1 MRAPLRAACVA
12 AALSCAA
19 PSAGAPPPAPPPT
32 ASYAGLFT
40 RLGCSE
46 CHAVSALG
54 VRAQQ
59 DVAPDLTSAYA
70 DVVTRYG
77 VNLESFLA
85 NPTGVMRLML
95 VAHLH
100 LTQADRDSLVHIL
113 RVLHH
118 ERRADA
124 ADAPPFGALRP

>member
-1 MRAPLRAACVA
+1 MRAPSRAALVA

-19 PSAGAPPPAPPPT
+19 PGAGSAPPGPAAT
-32 ASYAGLFT
+32 ASYAGLFK
-40 RLGCSE
+40 RVGCAD

-59 DVAPDLTSAYA
+59 DVAPDLTTAYT

-77 VNLESFLA
+77 VNLETFLA

-100 LTQADRDSLVHIL
+100 LTQADRDSLVYIL

-118 ERRADA
+118 ERRAA
-124 ADAPPFGALRP
+124 ADAPPFGALPP